1 MRTTFL
7 SSQPYSKRI
16 FPLLTA
22 QFLGVFNDNAF
33 KMLAILAVVGPHSDY
48 FLDAAFLF
56 AMTIS
61 YVLPFILLTA
71 PAGSLCDR
79 MQKRYI
85 IILSKM
91 VEFLVMIL
99 GAFCLG
105 NAQQWGVLPLLGV
118 MFLMTA
124 QTAFFSPAYQGI
136 LPETFSAREISR
148 ANGDN
153 GMISFIAAIAG
164 IGLSPIVFTIA
175 GKLSNFLVQKG
186 IATLNPLYLAGLLLV
201 ILSFFS
207 ITAAF
212 RILPTG
218 EYERRY
224 LTRMERI
231 HSAWMSLRIGWKA
244 LTARRAIFLSALGDA
259 FFLGLGVAIQTV
271 LVIFAKYGL
280 PENGGYIELAALQL
294 IPAVGMGLGCFLCG
308 KQSQERI
315 ELGFVP
321 YGALGIAIFLPLAA
335 YLPGSAVSFGGVILH
350 PLSLLWLCLAGI
362 AGGFFVIPLRAYM
375 QQNLKPSSRG
385 AALAC
390 SNALCFI
397 AVLISSLLVFVLM
410 TGAGDLPA
418 GVPDFVK
425 QTARYAPHFT
435 PHQLFLIIG
444 LVTLLVTVFS
454 ICLLPYLL
462 LRAAVVALTHTLY
475 KIRLNGAE
483 NLPDSG
489 PALLVSNHVS
499 FVDGLLI
506 TACTSRKVRFL
517 MHEDYYKHPL
527 IHPIARITGFI
538 EVPASSRIK
547 SMQAMFEIVKETLR
561 HGDIVC
567 VFPEGKITRNGLMD
581 DFKGG
586 FSKMIPEEME
596 VPIIPVSLGL
606 VWGSLFSYFYGK
618 LKFHFPQQFPYPAT
632 VSFGNPILKKDVTAF
647 DLRQAVSELGADTEM
662 QPREKENPIHYQLA
676 KNATRH
682 PFRKIIADSDGK
694 MLNQFKVLLASILIS
709 RELRRILPENAQY
722 VGVMLPN
729 TTASTLSILGVLMAD
744 RVPAPLNFTV
754 SEETLRFSLN
764 KAGITHVVTSRLF
777 LSKINRKP
785 IPEMVFL
792 EDLVR
797 EITGWKKFCWTLLTL
812 VLPHQ
817 ELMNLVAP
825 VTHRNVFGTA
835 VLLFSSG
842 STGNPKGIMLSHHN
856 INADCNS
863 FLRVV
868 NWTPKERLLGNLPLF
883 HAFGFT
889 TGFWTSIM
897 MQNLVVY
904 VKSPLE
910 SAHIGATIE
919 KYKLTTILATPT
931 FMQAYMKRCK
941 PEQFSSVRLAIVG
954 AEKLRKD
961 ISDKFNEFMGG
972 KISLIEGYGCTET
985 SPIVTINVGSSILS
999 IGKVIGRAGSIGAPM
1014 PGTCVKIVDPVTGV
1028 TLPPDTDGLMLVKGP
1043 IVMQGY
1049 LKDPVQTAHAI
1060 NPEGWYDTGDIAR
1073 MDIDGYVMISGRL
1086 SRFSK
1091 IAGEMVPHEMLE
1103 CVMNELAG
1111 CENRTLAVTGIPDPD
1126 KGEALVVLYTN
1137 ELKITPEEM
1146 NTRLRERSIPNLWIP
1161 RTKNYWLID
1170 QIPILGTGKMDMMS
1184 LNNLVKKLLKEKNLQ
1199 K

>member
-1 MRTTFL
+1 MQTSFL

-16 FPLLTA
+16 LPLLTA

-33 KMLAILAVVGPHSDY
+33 KMLAILAVVGPRSDY
-48 FLDAAFLF
+48 FMDAAFMF

-91 VEFLVMIL
+91 FELLVMIL

-105 NAQQWGVLPLLGV
+105 NAGKWGMLPLLGV

-124 QTAFFSPAYQGI
+124 QTSFFSPAYQGI
-136 LPETFSAREISR
+136 LPETFPEREISR

-153 GMISFIAAIAG
+153 GMISFIAAITG
-164 IGLSPIVFTIA
+164 IGLSPV
-175 GKLSNFLVQKG
+175 
-186 IATLNPLYLAGLLLV
+186 
-201 ILSFFS
+201 FFS
-207 ITAAF
+207 ISVKIVSFLAPRGITPDPFFISGIMLAVFSFLGIAASF

-218 EYERRY
+218 EYERKY
-224 LTRMERI
+224 LTRRERI
-231 HSAWMSLRIGWKA
+231 HSIWLSLRIGWRA
-244 LTARRAIFLSALGDA
+244 LTVRKAILISALGDA
-259 FFLGLGVAIQTV
+259 FFLGIGVAIQTL
-271 LVIFAKYGL
+271 LVMFAKYGL
-280 PENGGYIELAALQL
+280 PESGGNLELAALQL
-294 IPAVGMGLGCFLCG
+294 VPALGMGLGCYFCG
-308 KQSQERI
+308 KLSQGRI

-321 YGALGIAIFLPLAA
+321 YGALGIAVFLPLTA
-335 YLPGSAVSFGGVILH
+335 YLPGAPIPIAGLILH

-362 AGGFFVIPLRAYM
+362 AGGFFVIPFRAFL
-375 QQNLKPSSRG
+375 QQNLKPSTRG

-410 TGAGDLPA
+410 TGAGNLPA
-418 GVPDFVK
+418 GVPEFVRK
-425 QTARYAPHFT
+425 TAQYAPNLS
-435 PHQLFLIIG
+435 PRQLFLIPGI
-444 LVTLLVTVFS
+444 LTFAVMVLT

-462 LRAAVVALTHTLY
+462 LRAAVVALTRTLY
-475 KIRLNGAE
+475 KIRLIGAE

-489 PALLVSNHVS
+489 PALLISNHVS
-499 FVDGLLI
+499 FVDALLI
-506 TACTSRKVRFL
+506 TACTSRKIRFL

-538 EVPASSRIK
+538 EVPSNSKIK
-547 SMQAMFEIVKETLR
+547 SMQAMFGIVKETLR
-561 HGDIVC
+561 RGEIVC

-586 FSKMIPEEME
+586 FSKMLPEGMD
-596 VPIIPVSLGL
+596 VPIIPVNLGL

-618 LKFHFPQQFPYPAT
+618 IKFRLPQQFPYPAT
-632 VSFGNPILKKDVTAF
+632 VSFGKAVHKKNVTAF
-647 DLRQAVSELGADTEM
+647 ELRQAVSELGSDAEM
-662 QPREKENPIHYQLA
+662 QPREKEHPLHYQLA
-676 KNATRH
+676 KNTRLH
-682 PFRKIIADSDGK
+682 PFRKLIGDSSGK
-694 MLNQFKVLLASILIS
+694 MLNQFQVLLSSILIS
-709 RELRRILPENAQY
+709 RELRSIVPENAQY
-722 VGVMLPN
+722 VGIMLPN
-729 TTASTLSILGVLMAD
+729 GTASALSMLGVMMAD

-754 SEETLRFSLN
+754 SAETLSRSLQ
-764 KAGITHVVTSRLF
+764 KAGITHVLTSRMF

-792 EDLVR
+792 EDLIR
-797 EITGWKKFCWTLLTL
+797 EITGWKKLRWALLSIL
-812 VLPHQ
+812 LPHQ

-825 VTHRNVFGTA
+825 VSHRNVFGTA

-863 FLRVV
+863 FIRVV
-868 NWTPKERLLGNLPLF
+868 DWTSKERLLGNLPLF

-889 TGFWTSIM
+889 TGFWVPIITQS
-897 MQNLVVY
+897 QVVY

-910 SAHIGATIE
+910 SVVIGETIE
-919 KYKLTTILATPT
+919 KNQLTTILATPT
-931 FMQAYMKRCK
+931 FMQAYMKRCR
-941 PEQFSSVRLAIVG
+941 PEQFRSIRLAIVG
-954 AEKLRKD
+954 AEKLRQD
-961 ISDKFNEFMGG
+961 IYEKFNQFMGG
-972 KISLIEGYGCTET
+972 KLNLIEGYGCTEL
-985 SPIVTINVGSSILS
+985 SPIVTINIGNSILS
-999 IGKVIGRAGSIGAPM
+999 VGKTIGRPGSIGAPM
-1014 PGTCVKIVDPVTGV
+1014 PGICVKIVDPVTGV
-1028 TLPPDTDGLMLVKGP
+1028 ALPPDTDGLLLVKGP

-1049 LKDPVQTAHAI
+1049 LNDPVHTAHAI
-1060 NPEGWYDTGDIAR
+1060 DEGGWYDTGDIAR

-1103 CVMNELAG
+1103 CIMNELAG
-1111 CENRTLAVTGIPDPD
+1111 CENRVLAVSGIPDPD
-1126 KGEALVVLYTN
+1126 KGEALVVLCTD
-1137 ELKITPEEM
+1137 EFKLTPDEM
-1146 NTRLRERSIPNLWIP
+1146 NNRLRERSIPNLWIP
-1161 RTKNYWLID
+1161 RPKNYWRID
-1170 QIPILGTGKMDMMS
+1170 SIPILGSGKMDMLA
-1184 LNNLVKKLLKEKNLQ
+1184 LNNLIKKLLNEKNVQ